1 MCEGVWGGGGGRIT
15 QTTDSRPELRNCDDF
30 FTTKS
35 TSMSNV
41 KMLYHGIYFCDEVFF
56 VKTLPFPSPKN
67 GEEILKH
74 YTDIGEIPFTRAC
87 RSVLWVGINYLIV
100 RTHIY

>member
-1 MCEGVWGGGGGRIT
+1 MPGRPMVADRICN
-15 QTTDSRPELRNCDDF
+15 SVRGRFNPGAGLHF
-30 FTTKS
+30 FNTKS
-35 TSMSNV
+35 TCMSDV

-67 GEEILKH
+67 GEEILQH